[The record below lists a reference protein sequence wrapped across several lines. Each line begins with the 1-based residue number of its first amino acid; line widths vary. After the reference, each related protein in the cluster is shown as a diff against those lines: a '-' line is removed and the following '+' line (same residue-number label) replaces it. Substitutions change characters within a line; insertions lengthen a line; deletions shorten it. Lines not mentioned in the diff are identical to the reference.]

1 PIDAGQSVVVIQL
14 TTQTNG
20 SKIDWAGLDRAGEL
34 FVENDDQLLKILTG
48 IYPDKET
55 ALQLLPAIRELGYK
69 DAFIKSVNNARLVPI
84 TSFETGIK
92 KPLIPITLGNEPPVA
107 PAPSP
112 SPGPQ
117 VVTYGGSPT
126 PTVNQQPT
134 PVGYGNANPTPAVS
148 PSVLPNIRGR
158 FKRTSAQKL
167 QVVLKEKGYY
177 TGEIDGY
184 YGNGTAT
191 AYRAAT
197 ERMPEI
203 QKMRLLS
210 SLRTVPAGDY
220 ISQWPEVTIL
230 MTTATE
236 MSGGRADQDLA
247 LRSIGIRQELYNATQ
262 ALSPAAASRARA
274 WELTLW
280 ENLDSWATTD
290 PLHAQLTSVLRVA
303 YYQSQVRLEDYF
315 MDRGLPSDAAKD
327 LALATLQGL
336 IGAELERFL

>member
-1 PIDAGQSVVVIQL
+1 M
-14 TTQTNG
+14 
-20 SKIDWAGLDRAGEL
+20 
-34 FVENDDQLLKILTG
+34 
-48 IYPDKET
+48 
-55 ALQLLPAIRELGYK
+55 LPAIRELGYK

-126 PTVNQQPT
+126 PAVNQQPT

-197 ERMPEI
+197 EQMPEI